1 MDPMSIPSQ
10 LHQIYQNLQRQK
22 KEEERAARYEEKHRT
37 KLGILVFK
45 LNANICLYN
54 IGCET

>member
-1 MDPMSIPSQ
+1 MSIPSQ